1 MTKWNKDKLQDKLP
15 FLHARNIAKNAIRN
29 WFISQDFYEVET
41 AQLQTSPGNEVHL
54 LGLSTIWTAP
64 DLQNQEMF
72 FATSPEFSC
81 KKLIAGGMERIFEFA
96 RVFRN
101 RDLSPI
107 HTPEFTMLEWYRTNE
122 DWNKVIEDTLAI
134 CKNAAI
140 ANGAENYRFGQISIP
155 VSTPTERITLQEA
168 FLKYAGVDMLS
179 TITENGTTNRDEFA
193 RLSLL
198 SGVNVDDNDNWSDIF
213 TKILVAKIE
222 PHLGINAPTILCEYP
237 LPEGALAQKCQ
248 HDPRVVE
255 RFELY
260 ICGVEIANGF
270 GELIDSIEQRYRFED
285 AMRQQKEIY
294 GKSYPIDEEL
304 LEALKHMPPTSGVAL
319 GFERLVMLISGA
331 RRISDVQWDEFK
343 GG

>member
-1 MTKWNKDKLQDKLP
+1 MKYWNKDRLKDKMP
-15 FLHARNIAKNAIRN
+15 FLNARNIAKKAIRE
-29 WFISQDFYEVET
+29 WFINQGFTEVET
-41 AQLQTSPGNEVHL
+41 AQLQNSPGNEVHL
-54 LGLSTIWTAP
+54 LGLSTQWTAP
-64 DLQNQEMF
+64 NLQSREMF

-81 KKLIAGGMERIFEFA
+81 KKIIASGMERIFEFA

-101 RDLSPI
+101 RDLSPL
-107 HTPEFTMLEWYRTNE
+107 HAPEFTMLEWYRTNE
-122 DWNKVIEDTLAI
+122 DWNKVIDDTLAI
-134 CKNAAI
+134 CKNAAV
-140 ANGAENYRFGQISIP
+140 ANGAECYRFGKIEIP
-155 VSTPTERITLQEA
+155 ITATPQRLTLQEA
-168 FLKYAGVDMLS
+168 FLKYAGLDMLS
-179 TITENGTTNRDEFA
+179 TIAHDGVTNRDEFA

-198 SGVNVDDNDNWSDIF
+198 SGVNVDTNDNWSDIF

-222 PHLGINAPTILCEYP
+222 PHLGIDAPTILCEYP

-270 GELIDSIEQRYRFED
+270 GELVDSVEQRARFEE
-285 AMRQQKEIY
+285 AMQEQEKIY
-294 GKSYPIDEEL
+294 GKSYPIDDEL

-331 RRISDVQWDEFK
+331 RKISDVQWDDFR
-343 GG
+343 G